1 MRTNRTTP
9 TAAPVAP
16 AKTQKAEPST
26 VPARAEEAP
35 SKSRGWQPASLLRG
49 ARNAIK
55 ETAAQHGL
63 FRVGM
68 DNASPASNA
77 DATAYLTD
85 KVQAKA
91 HFDQRLEGAQK
102 FLADRG
108 MKGEV
113 VAKLVTADIVNV
125 GGMSPVEHAEWQ
137 FFLVPKA
144 GGETWKSD
152 SNGLLQR
159 GASKTPPPGMLDE
172 KKLTEWVQSQGVK
185 SEGSAFLRSSDNPL
199 FLGRLNYGTAGSGMY
214 TKVPDYAEVGGHK
227 YDTRQV
233 EGLAVTTPGK
243 VRAAIDAMY
252 TKQPGAYSTNGVCH
266 QGAVLVAD
274 ALGLDPV
281 KDAARH
287 IDSLWASRLKF
298 GRAGRE
304 LP

>member
-1 MRTNRTTP
+1 
-9 TAAPVAP
+9 VASS
-16 AKTQKAEPST
+16 AETTQKSG
-26 VPARAEEAP
+26 
-35 SKSRGWQPASLLRG
+35 GWKPASLLRG
-49 ARNAIK
+49 ARAVAGQAMK
-55 ETAAQHGL
+55 QAQQVAAERGL

-68 DNASPASNA
+68 DNASPTTNA
-77 DATAYLTD
+77 DKTAYLKD
-85 KVQAKA
+85 KGEAKA
-91 HFDQRLEGAQK
+91 HFDQRLDEAQK
-102 FLADRG
+102 FLAARG
-108 MKGEV
+108 LKGEV

-125 GGMSPVEHAEWQ
+125 AGMSPVEHAEWQ

-144 GGETWKSD
+144 GGETWKPEA
-152 SNGLLQR
+152 NGLLQR
-159 GASKTPPPGMLDE
+159 GASKTSQPGLLDE

-214 TKVPDYAEVGGHK
+214 TKVPDYAEVGGHR

-281 KDAARH
+281 KDAARQ
-287 IDSLWASRLKF
+287 IDSLWATRLKF
-298 GRAGRE
+298 GREGRT